1 MQLSARILTAL
12 AVLAFAVAIVAGAT
26 SANDEV
32 SAATGTIDAMNVG
45 ACTTTNA
52 DVLGLAHCTQK
63 NAFFQQKAIK
73 AAIEVDNLYATYA
86 FDPKNGGQSPRAI
99 LEDSD
104 LIRISVK
111 DSGRDRRDPVL
122 VTSAQSG
129 FNDGPCGGDTGDNTN
144 DGDPITS
151 TGELHAGSED
161 CNTDD
166 DTNDPVPAKVPVVSA
181 KKVVSDATGIKVADL
196 PDLEDEVKFDR
207 VGVDDNTTFTITAG
221 SGSKEIRFDSTDG
234 TDTGDDADK
243 FKAIASKADGGVI
256 KFFGRVKT
264 GDTLGDFMDLKEY
277 VSIDEDV
284 ISGGPDTPPAMT
296 ILVDVPQAANSEVQI
311 QVISYQTSEVE
322 FLQGADASTTDDGGT
337 PADTTDDTKV
347 DIRCGASAAVN
358 PQHQSTNAR
367 VAIQA
372 QCTADE
378 IKNKD
383 TFVLYAET
391 DTDIGESKRQL
402 ALVETGR
409 FTGVFQGYLRLTDP
423 NGNAALAGGAD
434 NWGRMA
440 TGAAYDHLS
449 TNTGKNDAS
458 STANPTVAVAR
469 VEGSGDPVT
478 ITYKDSGGTTRT
490 FSVEIDYS
498 PPTIDIDSP
507 LDGARSDD
515 EKPSFIGT
523 FNDSESGLAA
533 NSFQL
538 DVDNKNDP
546 ANDDP
551 VLKYGSGITNSCE
564 PPAGKDYAP
573 PVTNHND
580 YTYGSDAVSPVLYG
594 VLSTG
599 TRGTDTSRT
608 APRTYF
614 DIYKT
619 RHDPSGWNPDDKH
632 VEADDFADGALDGE
646 FNDEIEI
653 DFDED
658 EDQTTWAGFNN
669 AVDFQAIVRD
679 LAGNI
684 GFSDS
689 DTASPRRI
697 DALGA
702 DKKADCDAGPAKH
715 NVLGVFSSHVVWI
728 DEIDPTFEKTKSV
741 TGFSGLDKNKNLTR
755 DASSVMVVFDN
766 AVNGDLIDTGT
777 FTLEHADGSA
787 IEIADVSVNKQ
798 LVFLALGE
806 DLASDAMPKLSITE
820 GREVEDMAGNILS
833 WKEKDATAFK
843 LKDGILPVLT
853 LTLSEGS
860 GTGSGSEGPSMLTA
874 ANMNFDIMSDEDLT
888 GSPKVAVV
896 CSNINWDHDNDA
908 TTDNKKLAD
917 YVNNRTGVEAVEGP
931 EKGLMCGSATEP
943 EDFGASLS
951 LSRPGNNWVYAWRN
965 ASSDNMKRHLNDGS
979 LVAVVWARDR
989 NDYMKVAGIMYDGKT
1004 IDDGEKAENY
1014 GSVKATFTLDNTF
1027 HSPLNADG
1035 SGGSVQPDPGSK
1047 VKEPR
1052 PFIYLDFA
1060 GEPTS
1065 VTPNKFT
1072 VDGVDQLGSLSTVGD
1087 NRFLY
1092 WPDDLEYGE
1101 HEVVFDA
1108 RDAADNK
1115 PTGKTSFKFN
1125 VTARDPFVLDLAAGW
1140 NAISFPANPVDTA
1153 IDAVFTDPAVDRV
1166 VGWNPMNATGA
1177 WGMASRTDGVW
1188 GTEANAFPL
1197 TDVEV
1202 RYGYWVHSTAFV
1214 KQSVQLEGPINR
1226 ETGGKPN
1233 PIGIATVPG
1242 WNFIGVVDQDGDQTE
1257 DHWGKVLKDSEGTAM
1272 TAATYMPG
1280 YVQAYT
1286 WDGIDNGYRALAPDG
1301 DIIIGKG
1308 IWVFFSE
1315 IKAPPPPDNTIAP

>member
-122 VTSAQSG
+122 VVSADTN
-129 FNDGPCGGDTGDNTN
+129 FHDGPGGTDGNTSTAG
-144 DGDPITS
+144 DGDPVQTNTTTNIIS
-151 TGELHAGSED
+151 LHDGQED
-161 CNTDD
+161 NAT
-166 DTNDPVPAKVPVVSA
+166 TVAPADETVASS
-181 KKVVSDATGIKVADL
+181 KKVVSDSTGIKEANL
-196 PDLEDEVKFDR
+196 PELEQEVKFDIR
-207 VGVDDNTTFTITAG
+207 TGGDNTTFTT
-221 SGSKEIRFDSTDG
+221 SGPHELRFESADNTH
-234 TDTGDDADK
+234 DANTVADP

-256 KFFGRVKT
+256 KFFGRVHNGT
-264 GDTLGDFMDLKEY
+264 ALGDFMDLKDH

-284 ISGGPDTPPAMT
+284 ISGGPDSPPAMT
-296 ILVDVPQAANSEVQI
+296 ILVDVPTITNGAVQL

-322 FLQGADASTTDDGGT
+322 FLQGADTKMTDDNGT
-337 PADTTDDTKV
+337 PADTADDTEV

-358 PQHQSTNAR
+358 PQHQSSNAR
-367 VAIQA
+367 VMIQA

-440 TGAAYDHLS
+440 TGAAYDHAS
-449 TNTGKNDAS
+449 AAMNDAGS
-458 STANPTVAVAR
+458 KANPTVAVAR

-507 LDGARSDD
+507 LNGARSDD

-564 PPAGKDYAP
+564 PPAGKDYTP

-580 YTYGSDAVSPVLYG
+580 YTYGADATSPVLYG
-594 VLSTG
+594 VLTTG

-728 DEIDPTFEKTKSV
+728 DEIDPTFEKNKSV
-741 TGFSGLDKNKNLTR
+741 TGFLRPRQG
-755 DASSVMVVFDN
+755 
-766 AVNGDLIDTGT
+766 
-777 FTLEHADGSA
+777 
-787 IEIADVSVNKQ
+787 Q
-798 LVFLALGE
+798 
-806 DLASDAMPKLSITE
+806 
-820 GREVEDMAGNILS
+820 
-833 WKEKDATAFK
+833 
-843 LKDGILPVLT
+843 
-853 LTLSEGS
+853 
-860 GTGSGSEGPSMLTA
+860 
-874 ANMNFDIMSDEDLT
+874 
-888 GSPKVAVV
+888 
-896 CSNINWDHDNDA
+896 
-908 TTDNKKLAD
+908 
-917 YVNNRTGVEAVEGP
+917 
-931 EKGLMCGSATEP
+931 EP
-943 EDFGASLS
+943 R
-951 LSRPGNNWVYAWRN
+951 SRPLIGHGRVRQRGQRRP
-965 ASSDNMKRHLNDGS
+965 DRHWH
-979 LVAVVWARDR
+979 VHAPARR
-989 NDYMKVAGIMYDGKT
+989 W
-1004 IDDGEKAENY
+1004 
-1014 GSVKATFTLDNTF
+1014 L
-1027 HSPLNADG
+1027 
-1035 SGGSVQPDPGSK
+1035 
-1047 VKEPR
+1047 
-1052 PFIYLDFA
+1052 
-1060 GEPTS
+1060 
-1065 VTPNKFT
+1065 
-1072 VDGVDQLGSLSTVGD
+1072 
-1087 NRFLY
+1087 
-1092 WPDDLEYGE
+1092 
-1101 HEVVFDA
+1101 
-1108 RDAADNK
+1108 
-1115 PTGKTSFKFN
+1115 
-1125 VTARDPFVLDLAAGW
+1125 
-1140 NAISFPANPVDTA
+1140 
-1153 IDAVFTDPAVDRV
+1153 
-1166 VGWNPMNATGA
+1166 
-1177 WGMASRTDGVW
+1177 
-1188 GTEANAFPL
+1188 
-1197 TDVEV
+1197 
-1202 RYGYWVHSTAFV
+1202 RY
-1214 KQSVQLEGPINR
+1214 
-1226 ETGGKPN
+1226 
-1233 PIGIATVPG
+1233 
-1242 WNFIGVVDQDGDQTE
+1242 
-1257 DHWGKVLKDSEGTAM
+1257 
-1272 TAATYMPG
+1272 
-1280 YVQAYT
+1280 
-1286 WDGIDNGYRALAPDG
+1286 
-1301 DIIIGKG
+1301 
-1308 IWVFFSE
+1308 
-1315 IKAPPPPDNTIAP
+1315 

>member
-1 MQLSARILTAL
+1 M
-12 AVLAFAVAIVAGAT
+12 LAFAVAIVAGAT

-52 DVLGLAHCTQK
+52 DVLGKGHCTQTK
-63 NAFFQQKAIK
+63 AFFQQKELK
-73 AAIEVDNLYATYA
+73 AAVEVDNLYATYA
-86 FDPKNGGQSPRAI
+86 HDPKLGGENPRAI

-104 LIRISVK
+104 LIRISVS

-122 VTSAQSG
+122 ITSAES
-129 FNDGPCGGDTGDNTN
+129 FTDARDAAEEDTTVATAPTYELRTGD
-144 DGDPITS
+144 
-151 TGELHAGSED
+151 
-161 CNTDD
+161 
-166 DTNDPVPAKVPVVSA
+166 DTTTPATPSA
-181 KKVVSDATGIKVADL
+181 KKIVADSTEIKEESL
-196 PDLEDEVKFDR
+196 PALEWDVKFDE
-207 VGVDDNTTFTITAG
+207 VGQSDDTTFTA
-221 SGSKEIRFDSTDG
+221 SGSKELRFEASDG
-234 TDTGDDADK
+234 ADLQDDIDE

-256 KFFGRVKT
+256 KFFGRINDGKAVGADG
-264 GDTLGDFMDLKEY
+264 GDAFAGPGHFMDIGKW
-277 VSIDEDV
+277 VSVDEDV
-284 ISGGPDTPPAMT
+284 ISGGPTSPPALT
-296 ILVDVPQAANSEVQI
+296 ILVDVPSGGSVEL

-322 FLQGADASTTDDGGT
+322 FLQGADA
-337 PADTTDDTKV
+337 
-347 DIRCGASAAVN
+347 AAVACGSTGNN
-358 PQHQSTNAR
+358 PQHQSTSTR

-378 IKNKD
+378 TKNGD
-383 TFVLYAET
+383 SFVLYAES
-391 DTDIGESKRQL
+391 DVDIGETKRNL

-423 NGNAALAGGAD
+423 NGNEALAGSNPD
-434 NWGRMA
+434 NWGRA
-440 TGAAYDHLS
+440 PTDAAYDDDS
-449 TNTGKNDAS
+449 TNTGMNDAS
-458 STANPTVAVAR
+458 ATANPTVAVAR
-469 VEGSGDPVT
+469 VQGAGGPVT

-490 FSVEIDYS
+490 FSIEVDVD

-538 DVDNKNDP
+538 DVDNVDDP
-546 ANDDP
+546 TNDDP
-551 VLKYGSGITNSCE
+551 IIKEASGVANECGPDNNPS
-564 PPAGKDYAP
+564 
-573 PVTNHND
+573 VTRVND
-580 YTYGSDAVSPVLYG
+580 YRYASDATKSVLYG
-594 VLSTG
+594 VMKAG
-599 TRGTDTSRT
+599 PRT
-608 APRTYF
+608 PADAAKNNARTYF
-614 DIYKT
+614 SIYKT
-619 RHDPSGWNPDDKH
+619 LHNPTGVNPDDKH

-658 EDQTTWAGFNN
+658 EDQTTWPGFNN
-669 AVDFQAIVRD
+669 AVDFQAVVRD

-689 DTASPRRI
+689 DTANPRYI

-702 DKKADCDAGPAKH
+702 AKKADCDAGPATH

-728 DEIDPTFEKTKSV
+728 DEIDPTFEKNMSV
-741 TGFSGLDKNKNLTR
+741 TGFSGLDKDKNLIR
-755 DASSVMVVFDN
+755 DRSSVMVVFDN

-787 IEIADVSVNKQ
+787 IDIANVSFNKQ

-806 DLASDAMPKLSITE
+806 ELASDAMPKLSITE

-833 WKEKDATAFK
+833 WKEKDATAFN

-874 ANMNFDIMSDEDLT
+874 AKMNFDIMSDEDLT
-888 GSPKVAVV
+888 GSPKVGVV

-908 TTDNKKLAD
+908 DTDNKKLSD
-917 YVNNRTGVEAVEGP
+917 YVSARTGFEAPPGP
-931 EKGLMCGSATEP
+931 ETGLLCGTAAEP
-943 EDFGASLS
+943 NDFRASLS

-965 ASSDNMKRHLNDGS
+965 AAVGNDSRHLDDGS

-989 NDYMKVAGIMYDGKT
+989 NKFVNYADGK
-1004 IDDGEKAENY
+1004 EVENW
-1014 GSVKATFTLDNTF
+1014 GSVTAKFTLDNTF
-1027 HSPLNADG
+1027 HSPLNTDG

-1065 VTPNKFT
+1065 VSPIKFT

-1092 WPDDLEYGE
+1092 WPDELAYGE

-1140 NAISFPANPVDTA
+1140 NAVSFPANPVDTA

-1166 VGWNPMNATGA
+1166 VGWNPMNATGP

-1214 KQSVQLEGPINR
+1214 KQSVQLEGPIDR

-1257 DHWGKVLKDSEGTAM
+1257 NHWGKVLKDSEGTAM